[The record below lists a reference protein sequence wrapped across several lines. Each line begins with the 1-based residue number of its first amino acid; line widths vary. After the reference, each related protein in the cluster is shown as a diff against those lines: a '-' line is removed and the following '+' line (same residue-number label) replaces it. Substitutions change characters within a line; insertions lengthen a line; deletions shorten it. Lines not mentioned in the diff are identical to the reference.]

1 MDKINNYIN
10 LSRKYRPLIIDDLIG
25 QDHLV
30 QTLQNGFLLNRI
42 AHAFMLTGV
51 RGVGKT
57 TTARIIAKAL
67 NCIGVDGVSPMTLTP
82 CGKCEH
88 CVAIMNDNHMDVV
101 EMDAASK
108 TGVDDVREIIENGK
122 YKPISARYKVF
133 IIDEVHML
141 SKNAFNA
148 LLKTLEEPP
157 EHLKFIFATTEIRKV
172 PITVLSRCQRFDLKR
187 LSILDLSNHLKN
199 ICKKEEIT
207 FDEESIFILAKSA
220 QGSVRDSLS
229 LLDQAIISCDKNLE
243 KNKITEMLGQ
253 GNQEEIY
260 QLFLNLVTNNGQLV
274 FDIFNN
280 QYNKG
285 LELEIL
291 LEDLMNICHKAMSLY
306 FIQDTNILD
315 ITDSEKQKLLEIQQH
330 SGSSILLSIWQIL
343 LKGSKELK
351 DNHNS
356 YAVFSMLLS
365 KILLVTELGDV
376 ANLLHRASNLV
387 ESNQHLNNANA
398 LQEKISPIQENKT
411 IKVVDVKES
420 ETIDDIPPWEP
431 QTNLAPQE
439 SVVTVDVVNDT
450 LQDTIKKDV
459 LNVFPQAKF
468 IGEDD

>member
-1 MDKINNYIN
+1 MDKINTYIN

-30 QTLQNGFLLNRI
+30 QTLQNGFTLNRI

-67 NCIGVDGVSPMTLTP
+67 NCIGVDGLSSMTLTP
-82 CGKCEH
+82 CGACEH
-88 CVAIMNDNHMDVV
+88 CIAIMNDNHMDVV

-108 TGVDDVREIIENGK
+108 TGIDDVREIIENGK

-187 LSILDLSNHLKN
+187 LSIFDLSNHLKN
-199 ICKKEEIT
+199 ICQKEEIT

-243 KNKITEMLGQ
+243 KSKITEMLGQ

-260 QLFLNLVTNNGQLV
+260 QLFLNLLTNNGQLA
-274 FDIFNN
+274 FDIFNQ

-285 LELEIL
+285 LELEIF

-306 FIQDTNILD
+306 FIKDTSILD
-315 ITDSEKQKLLEIQQH
+315 ITESEKQKLLEIQQH
-330 SGSSILLSIWQIL
+330 SGQSILLSIWQIL
-343 LKGSKELK
+343 LKGTKELK

-376 ANLLHRASNLV
+376 TNLLQKSAKLIDSPPSITNL
-387 ESNQHLNNANA
+387 N
-398 LQEKISPIQENKT
+398 ISQDKTNT
-411 IKVVDVKES
+411 IKAELITIAVKKNEES
-420 ETIDDIPPWEP
+420 TDIPPWED
-431 QTNLAPQE
+431 NINSISQE
-439 SVVTVDVVNDT
+439 SNSNSEE
-450 LQDTIKKDV
+450 IKQNMSN
-459 LNVFPQAKF
+459 LFPKAKF
-468 IGEDD
+468 IGEDN